1 MPPVSLPLN
10 GGTQGNQSVPLNQ
23 GGQSAC
29 AGAHASIP
37 HTATR
42 LATLIIR
49 IADSISLGGILKR
62 IRRPGKNGWRFDAE
76 LLPGVA
82 ALHLTSS
89 GLPARVGGLL
99 IRRIA
104 HARPV
109 HIPEKTLPW
118 RRPRRPGGAAGM
130 RTCARC

>member
-49 IADSISLGGILKR
+49 IADSISLGHPKAHPSSWKERLAF
-62 IRRPGKNGWRFDAE
+62 RR
-76 LLPGVA
+76 GV
-82 ALHLTSS
+82 
-89 GLPARVGGLL
+89 
-99 IRRIA
+99 I
-104 HARPV
+104 
-109 HIPEKTLPW
+109 
-118 RRPRRPGGAAGM
+118 
-130 RTCARC
+130 ARCCRVALDLVRASRHGPRVDHPADCPC